1 MNKNTQTIRDDISA
15 LGEDARTLLA
25 DTAGMTGE
33 KVAEVRQR
41 LTAALESAKETF
53 GDLQDKAVKGA
64 KAADGV
70 IRDNPYQAIGIAFG
84 VGALV
89 GFLLTHQSSRR
100 S

>member
-53 GDLQDKAVKGA
+53 GDLQDKAVQGA
-64 KAADGV
+64 KAADEV
-70 IRDNPYQAIGIAFG
+70 VRENPYQTMGIAFG
-84 VGALV
+84 VGVLV
-89 GFLLTHQSSRR
+89 GVLATRQWSSGR
-100 S
+100 